1 MCVRFVV
8 PTSRRLAPLCSMISG
23 IRNPS
28 PISISSPRETTTSPP
43 RASAASVTSTAAAQ
57 LFTTMAASAPVKRV
71 NSSVVC
77 TSRFPRAP
85 ASRSYSRLLYC
96 VALRRN
102 SSTTVSVSGA
112 RPKFVCK
119 ITPVALITGCSDR
132 ERIRSTSLPMSSST
146 EAAFSPSAVQFESPA
161 RRERR
166 SASTSRETSTT
177 RLRSTCFESAA
188 SLGWASNSST
198 DGIWRSNSACS
209 AEIVLLLP
217 ASMRT
222 FQHTAGSPAIPPSF
236 PVGFRARS
244 QCAVADSNRGPF
256 LRLTVLFH
264 ALSMEVRGFSPLMAT
279 IDEELATL
287 DKGVRPLKV
296 EYDQYFGGGRKRP
309 PTEIEWR
316 IDMMIKRYSER
327 GGELKF
333 AQRFRFNNLSQTYA
347 KYKDIFRKKV
357 KQKEEGTVQRHFGA
371 AAKEI
376 EAARAKEHPE
386 EEAAAVA
393 VGGKSFRMTCSEPER
408 ETEKVDQLYQAFL
421 QAKQTAG
428 EATGKLSRSSFNEF
442 VLKKTKELQ
451 KQKNCRDVEYVVE
464 VVEGQVK
471 LKALVKS

>member
-1 MCVRFVV
+1 
-8 PTSRRLAPLCSMISG
+8 
-23 IRNPS
+23 
-28 PISISSPRETTTSPP
+28 
-43 RASAASVTSTAAAQ
+43 
-57 LFTTMAASAPVKRV
+57 
-71 NSSVVC
+71 
-77 TSRFPRAP
+77 
-85 ASRSYSRLLYC
+85 
-96 VALRRN
+96 
-102 SSTTVSVSGA
+102 
-112 RPKFVCK
+112 
-119 ITPVALITGCSDR
+119 
-132 ERIRSTSLPMSSST
+132 
-146 EAAFSPSAVQFESPA
+146 
-161 RRERR
+161 
-166 SASTSRETSTT
+166 
-177 RLRSTCFESAA
+177 
-188 SLGWASNSST
+188 
-198 DGIWRSNSACS
+198 
-209 AEIVLLLP
+209 
-217 ASMRT
+217 
-222 FQHTAGSPAIPPSF
+222 
-236 PVGFRARS
+236 
-244 QCAVADSNRGPF
+244 
-256 LRLTVLFH
+256 
-264 ALSMEVRGFSPLMAT
+264 MAT

-287 DKGVRPLKV
+287 EKDIRQLKV

-316 IDMMIKRYSER
+316 IDMMVKRYSER

-376 EAARAKEHPE
+376 EAARAKEHPQ
-386 EEAAAVA
+386 EEASAVA

-408 ETEKVDQLYQAFL
+408 ETEKVDQLYEAFL